1 MSRHR
6 QAPPW
11 CERDHC
17 RSLGNQM
24 SDEPEYDLSDEI
36 EEERY
41 ERFISRCED
50 LDWQDENNERP

>member
-1 MSRHR
+1 
-6 QAPPW
+6 
-11 CERDHC
+11 
-17 RSLGNQM
+17 M

-50 LDWQDENNERP
+50 LDWQDENNQRP